1 MSSTTP
7 PYNSF
12 FSSPF
17 VEVSLA
23 SILTFAIRLVL
34 YIYIIKTFS
43 KALTSAAKNA
53 MTTPAPGMTASG
65 AVSAAQRAL
74 SLPEIV
80 GEILNWAQKDKQP
93 LSHLAQVARINQAWY
108 IEANSRLWRHGT
120 EEKGRS
126 LPEALGRVQQSR
138 QHLHAGWIKSA
149 NLVDSTKS
157 NVADTTRALR
167 GMKFERLEYLA
178 IIIRNT
184 PNQRFQMPRIDAPML
199 KILDIRLAQREALL
213 TPNFTFMHN
222 DHGHRGR
229 YIHRHIITSLVRTIK
244 KDFKN
249 LQFIMLGS
257 QTEENVNAPYSD
269 MLNWHKTKQIL
280 VDGLPGIKVRQYPV
294 PSTGAELLRSH
305 GLRT

>member
-1 MSSTTP
+1 MSSNP
-7 PYNSF
+7 PPDNSF
-12 FSSPF
+12 SPSPF
-17 VEVSLA
+17 IDVSLT
-23 SILTFAIRLVL
+23 SILTSTISLVL
-34 YIYIIKTFS
+34 TIIKTIS
-43 KALTSAAKNA
+43 KALISATKNA

-80 GEILNWAQKDKQP
+80 GEILKWAKKDNQP
-93 LSHLAQVARINQAWY
+93 LSHLAQVARVNQVWY

-138 QHLHAGWIKSA
+138 QHLHAGWVKSA
-149 NLVDSTKS
+149 NLVDSNRS

-184 PNQRFQMPRIDAPML
+184 PKQRFQMPRIDTSMV
-199 KILDIRLAQREALL
+199 KILDIRLGQWEAQR
-213 TPNFTFMHN
+213 TPTFTFMHN
-222 DHGHRGR
+222 DHDRRRR
-229 YIHRHIITSLVRTIK
+229 YLHEHIATSLVRMIK

-249 LQFIMLGS
+249 LEFVMLGS
-257 QTEENVNAPYSD
+257 LAENNSRASYSELVGWD
-269 MLNWHKTKQIL
+269 KTMRIL
-280 VDGLPGIKVRQYPV
+280 VNGLPGIRVRQYPV
-294 PSTGAELLRSH
+294 PFTGAELLRLH
-305 GLRT
+305 GQRT